1 MKTPARA
8 SSSSV
13 HISVPTT
20 VILNMKLVDFPWPP
34 LTGFAETPHWNGRC
48 FIVGSAEERI
58 LRYGDAKS
66 AWSDELT
73 AMHEAEASS
82 THPIDLASRSLALQS
97 MQCLNGSPVI
107 LDIGCSSGFLV
118 QDLRHGIPDA
128 QVIGSDYL
136 INVVEKASQRI
147 PNVPFIQF
155 DLRHCPLQ
163 NNCVDGVSA
172 LNVLEHIDDDFT
184 AMKEIHRILK
194 PAGIA
199 HIEVPADPSSFDLY
213 DEVLMH
219 FRRYRL
225 RELTTKALDAGFA
238 ILKATHLGF
247 FVYPLFKFV
256 KRRNQQVRKNLTYDE
271 KKALVARQIGST
283 ARTGLLSIAFKLEQ
297 IFGSVASYPIGIRAV
312 LRLKKK

>member
-1 MKTPARA
+1 
-8 SSSSV
+8 
-13 HISVPTT
+13 
-20 VILNMKLVDFPWPP
+20 MKLADFPWPP
-34 LTGFAETPHWNGRC
+34 LTGFAESPHWNGRC
-48 FIVGSAEERI
+48 FILGSVEERI
-58 LRYGDAKS
+58 LRYGNAQS

-118 QDLRHGIPDA
+118 QDLRFGIPDA

-155 DLRHCPLQ
+155 DLRQCPLP

-184 AMKEIHRILK
+184 AMREIHRILK

-225 RELTTKALDAGFA
+225 RELATKALDAGFA

-256 KRRNQQVRKNLTYDE
+256 KRRNQKVGKNLTYDE
-271 KKALVARQIGST
+271 KKALVARQIGRT
-283 ARTGLLSIAFKLEQ
+283 ARTRFLSIAFKLER
-297 IFGSVASYPIGIRAV
+297 IFGPVVNYPIGVRAV
-312 LRLKKK
+312 LRLQKR

>member
-1 MKTPARA
+1 
-8 SSSSV
+8 
-13 HISVPTT
+13 
-20 VILNMKLVDFPWPP
+20 MKLVDFPWPP
-34 LTGFAETPHWNGRC
+34 LTGFAEIPHWNGRC
-48 FIVGSAEERI
+48 FILGSVEERI
-58 LRYGDAKS
+58 LRYGNAQS

-118 QDLRHGIPDA
+118 QDLRFGIPNA

-136 INVVEKASQRI
+136 IKVVEKASHRI

-155 DLRHCPLQ
+155 DLRRCPLPD
-163 NNCVDGVSA
+163 NSVDGVSA

-184 AMKEIHRILK
+184 AMREIHRILK

-225 RELTTKALDAGFA
+225 RELATKALDAGFA

-247 FVYPLFKFV
+247 FVYPFFKFV
-256 KRRNQQVRKNLTYDE
+256 KRQNQKAGKNLTYDE
-271 KKALVARQIGST
+271 KKALVARQIGRT
-283 ARTGLLSIAFKLEQ
+283 ARTRLLSVAFKLEQ
-297 IFGSVASYPIGIRAV
+297 IFGSVVSYPIGIRAV
-312 LRLKKK
+312 LRLQKK